1 MVPMKARL
9 FSLLN
14 RLNGT
19 GRHTT
24 AHQDNQVP
32 RPDPA
37 VVAKFRELDRAGCS
51 VDEILAAL
59 RNTRTAG
66 TSR

>member
-1 MVPMKARL
+1 MTLKTRL
-9 FSLLN
+9 FALL
-14 RLNGT
+14 RT
-19 GRHTT
+19 GKHTN
-24 AHQDNQVP
+24 HQDVDP

-37 VVAKFRELDRAGCS
+37 VIAKFRELDRAGCS

>member
-1 MVPMKARL
+1 MSLTARL
-9 FSLLN
+9 SRLLTSTKPQN
-14 RLNGT
+14 EPTN
-19 GRHTT
+19 
-24 AHQDNQVP
+24 HQDVGP